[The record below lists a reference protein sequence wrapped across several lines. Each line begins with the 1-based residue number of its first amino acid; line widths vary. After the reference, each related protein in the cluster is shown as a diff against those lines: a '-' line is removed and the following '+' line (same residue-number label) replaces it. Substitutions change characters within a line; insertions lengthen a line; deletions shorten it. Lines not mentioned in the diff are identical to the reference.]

1 MAGLAGNVA
10 SVQALPAELPI
21 LAGAVAAGALLGTW
35 LGVEK
40 LPRERLLQALGL
52 VLVLAG
58 AKLLFA

>member
-1 MAGLAGNVA
+1 VRGL
-10 SVQALPAELPI
+10 PPELPI

-35 LGVEK
+35 LGVER

-58 AKLLFA
+58 YKLIFA